1 MLLGAAAAAA
11 SCVGARPARADP
23 LDAESRAQPR
33 SVANRGTIMLMPLR
47 AFPRDLLDA
56 TETLLVT
63 QLQVRVERSEPQ
75 PLPRLAYHRPR
86 RRYRADKLLDHLL
99 AALPQ
104 ERPEVRALGLTTV
117 DISTTKGSI
126 ADWGVFGL
134 GLMPGRACVISSYR
148 LRRGARDR
156 EQLAFRVAT
165 TALHEVGHM
174 FGLDHCSE
182 SRCPMQDAQGGIE
195 NTDASLPELGPRCRA
210 RLDAMHPRRP

>member
-1 MLLGAAAAAA
+1 MLMGVAAAAA
-11 SCVGARPARADP
+11 SCVRPRPARAGTQEP
-23 LDAESRAQPR
+23 RAQVR
-33 SVANRGTIMLMPLR
+33 SGVTRGTIMLMPLR

-56 TETLLVT
+56 TETLLVA

-75 PLPRLAYHRPR
+75 PLPRFAYHRPR

-134 GLMPGRACVISSYR
+134 GLMPGKACVISSYR

-195 NTDASLPELGPRCRA
+195 NTDDSLPELGARCRA
-210 RLDAMHPRRP
+210 LLDAMHPRRP